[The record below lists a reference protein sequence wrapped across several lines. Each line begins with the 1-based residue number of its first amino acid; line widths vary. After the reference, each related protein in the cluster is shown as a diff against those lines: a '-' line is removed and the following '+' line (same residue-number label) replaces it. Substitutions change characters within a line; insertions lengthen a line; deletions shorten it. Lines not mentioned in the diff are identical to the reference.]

1 MSMSEP
7 EAKLKMAFLN
17 SNAMEIDRIDAIAQL
32 TNSGLPQEVIT
43 RIDELWEKTKIIGG
57 QVIHIGKIILV
68 EIMKF
73 IKENPHLAVGV
84 AIGAAVGALI
94 SMIPFFGPILA
105 PFLAAISIVVGGIAG
120 YRLDQGQ
127 KQIEGVVGVTQELI
141 LIAKKFFEL
150 FSDIFNVLR
159 IQFS

>member
-1 MSMSEP
+1 MSLSET
-7 EAKLKMAFLN
+7 EAKLKMAVLN
-17 SNAMEIDRIDAIAQL
+17 SNAMKIDRIDAITQL

-105 PFLAAISIVVGGIAG
+105 PLVTAISIVVGGIAG

-127 KQIEGVVGVTQELI
+127 KPTDDVIGITQELI

-150 FSDIFNVLR
+150 FANIFNALR
-159 IQFS
+159 LEFS

>member
-1 MSMSEP
+1 MSLAES
-7 EAKLKMAFLN
+7 EAKLKIAVLN
-17 SNAMEIDRIDAIAQL
+17 SNAMEIDRIDAITQL

-57 QVIHIGKIILV
+57 QVIHIGKVILV

-84 AIGAAVGALI
+84 AIGAAAGALI

-105 PFLAAISIVVGGIAG
+105 PLVTAISIVVGGIAG

-127 KQIEGVVGVTQELI
+127 KPTDDAIGITQELI
-141 LIAKKFFEL
+141 LIARKFFEL
-150 FSDIFNVLR
+150 FANIFNALHLE
-159 IQFS
+159 FS

>member
-1 MSMSEP
+1 MSLSES
-7 EAKLKMAFLN
+7 EAKLKMAVLN
-17 SNAMEIDRIDAIAQL
+17 SNAMEIDRIDAITHL

-68 EIMKF
+68 EIMNF
-73 IKENPHLAVGV
+73 IKENSHLAVGV

-105 PFLAAISIVVGGIAG
+105 PLVAAVSIVVGGVSG

-127 KQIEGVVGVTQELI
+127 NQTGGVVGVTQDLI
-141 LIAKKFFEL
+141 SVAKIFFEL
-150 FSDIFNVLR
+150 FANIFNALR
-159 IQFS
+159 TQFS

>member
-1 MSMSEP
+1 MSLSES
-7 EAKLKMAFLN
+7 EAKLKMAVFN
-17 SNAMEIDRIDAIAQL
+17 SNAMEFDRIDAITQL
-32 TNSGLPQEVIT
+32 TNSGLPQEIIT

-57 QVIHIGKIILV
+57 QVVHIGRIILA

-105 PFLAAISIVVGGIAG
+105 PLATAISVIVGGIAG

-127 KQIEGVVGVTQELI
+127 KPSDDVIGVTQELI
-141 LIAKKFFEL
+141 LVAKKFFEL
-150 FSDIFNVLR
+150 FANIFNALSAQV
-159 IQFS
+159 S